1 MATKWPLF
9 NTYPGAGAFRLLS
22 VIGQDRKPKG
32 RRPGD
37 QNKRRDDQRQTF
49 YTLLP
54 GAMTALRVKGQK
66 FKDLDRLNDQLARV
80 LTRLGVENGMFE
92 IREDYQKT
100 GIIYL
105 VFS

>member
-1 MATKWPLF
+1 
-9 NTYPGAGAFRLLS
+9 
-22 VIGQDRKPKG
+22 
-32 RRPGD
+32 
-37 QNKRRDDQRQTF
+37 
-49 YTLLP
+49 
-54 GAMTALRVKGQK
+54 MTALRVKGQK